1 LPIRSHHAPLR
12 RSGLLTL
19 GLLTAASGCAPQPT
33 PAPRPVET
41 RLHDITAQLISGTVV
56 DGLVD
61 PGHPGCAP
69 RLGAGWFP
77 PETAADGITFAW
89 MSADTSHLTLSLRA
103 PTAGRLVVRG
113 YGLDD
118 RHGPRRLTL
127 IVNGKPLDAHLL
139 PLDLAAVAFPVSFDD
154 LRQGDNDIA
163 LVVDRR
169 VRPSDVFS
177 SADTR
182 PLGMLVDCL
191 RFIPDGAS
199 AANLAADPF
208 AAPGAFLEENR
219 TIELRPARLAGA
231 ELRLA
236 WEAVGASPD
245 DSVMVEISE
254 ASDRP
259 PRLHQGWLTGAGRVE
274 VRRVLPSDLRPKSW
288 LRLRLV
294 GPDGVPTN
302 SRVTLV
308 SAVLARAVRPLN
320 TVLIVIDTLRPDHL
334 GCYGDER
341 GLSPAID
348 RFARDGIRFENAIAT
363 APITGP
369 SHASLFTS
377 RWSCETGVL
386 NNCVTSPSDALP
398 MLAEMFDAL
407 DFTTNAAVSI
417 VAMTGEYGFARGF
430 RNYADD
436 LGYGFLAPADSVVAR
451 ALRQLDHTTPPFF
464 LWAHF
469 AEPHEPYDAH
479 GLVDRQA
486 ELRLDGRL
494 IARVPTSTYTPT
506 AVELELP
513 PGPAELVFA
522 SADNFSIRALAVPG
536 LDGPPPTLTPVEP
549 PLGAKKLFRVTIGAG
564 GARRVRIEFA
574 LADYIRWGD
583 SRRNRYAREVAAVDA
598 RVGAL
603 LDELRR
609 RGLYDESLI
618 IFASDHGEGLGD
630 HDLVGHVENLYD
642 ELLRVPLIIKPP
654 HAAGL
659 PAGERRRDL
668 ASLVDV
674 LPTILAQ
681 IGRPPL
687 AGARGR
693 DLLSP
698 NAARG
703 RDDVVFAETHRPQAL
718 RTLYALRGARYKIV
732 LEPEHAAWEF
742 YDLKRDP
749 GEQRNRYAPDNARA
763 QAWRQRLE
771 TQLAD
776 LGLVNPPEAP
786 DAPVDA
792 RARRALRALGY

>member
-1 LPIRSHHAPLR
+1 MSIRSHHAPLR
-12 RSGLLTL
+12 RSGLLAL
-19 GLLTAASGCAPQPT
+19 GLLATASGCSPQPT
-33 PAPRPVET
+33 LAPRPVET
-41 RLHDITAQLISGTVV
+41 RLHDITAQLITGTVM

-77 PETAADGITFAW
+77 PETAADGMTYAW
-89 MSADTSHLTLSLRA
+89 MSADTSRLTLPLRA

-127 IVNGKPLDAHLL
+127 IVNGKPLGARPL
-139 PLDLAAVAFPVSFDD
+139 PLDFAAVAFSVSSKD
-154 LRQGDNDIA
+154 LRPGDNDVA

-169 VRPSDVFS
+169 VRPSDVFN

-191 RFIPDGAS
+191 RFIPDGVS

-236 WEAVGASPD
+236 WEAVGAAPD
-245 DSVMVEISE
+245 DSIVVEI
-254 ASDRP
+254 ADAPDRP
-259 PRLHQGWLTGAGRVE
+259 PRLHQAWPAGGGRRE
-274 VRRVLPSDLRPKSW
+274 ARRVLPSDLRPKSW

-294 GPDGVPTN
+294 GSGGTPANG
-302 SRVTLV
+302 RVTLV

-348 RFARDGIRFENAIAT
+348 RLASDGIRFENAIAT

-377 RWSCETGVL
+377 RWPCETGVL
-386 NNCVTSPSDALP
+386 NNCVAPPSADLP
-398 MLAEMFDAL
+398 VLAEIFDSL
-407 DFTTNAAVSI
+407 DFTTGAAVSI
-417 VAMTGEYGFARGF
+417 SAVTGEYGFARGF
-430 RNYADD
+430 RGFADD

-451 ALRQLDHTTPPFF
+451 ALRQLERTAPPFF

-469 AEPHEPYDAH
+469 SEPHEPYDAH
-479 GLVDRQA
+479 GLVDRRA

-494 IARVPTSTYTPT
+494 VVSVPTSTYTPT

-513 PGPAELVFA
+513 PR
-522 SADNFSIRALAVPG
+522 SADMVITSADPFRVRALAVAG
-536 LDGPPPTLTPVEP
+536 LDGPPPALSPAEP
-549 PLGAKKLFRVTIGAG
+549 PLDPTDTFRVTIGAD
-564 GARRVRIEFA
+564 GARHVRFEFA
-574 LADYIRWGD
+574 LADMIKRD
-583 SRRNRYAREVAAVDA
+583 ERLRERYAREVAAVDA

-609 RGLYDESLI
+609 RNLYDESLI
-618 IFASDHGEGLGD
+618 IFSSDHGEGLGE
-630 HDLVGHVENLYD
+630 HDLVGHVENLY
-642 ELLRVPLIIKPP
+642 ESLLRVPLIIKPP
-654 HAAGL
+654 RSAGL
-659 PAGERRRDL
+659 PAGRARRDL

-674 LPTILAQ
+674 LPTVLAQ
-681 IGRPPL
+681 LGRPPL

-693 DLLSP
+693 DLLAP
-698 NAARG
+698 DAARG
-703 RDDVVFAETHRPQAL
+703 RDDVVFAETHRPQSQ
-718 RTLYALRGARYKIV
+718 RTLYALRGTRYKIV

-749 GEQRNRYAPDNARA
+749 AEQRNRYAPDNARA
-763 QAWRQRLE
+763 QAWRQRLA

-776 LGLVNPPEAP
+776 LGLVNAPDAP

>member
-1 LPIRSHHAPLR
+1 LSIRSHHAPLR
-12 RSGLLTL
+12 RSGLLAL
-19 GLLTAASGCAPQPT
+19 GLLATASGCSPQPT
-33 PAPRPVET
+33 LAPRPVET
-41 RLHDITAQLISGTVV
+41 RLHDITAQLITGTVM

-77 PETAADGITFAW
+77 PETAADGMTYAW
-89 MSADTSHLTLSLRA
+89 MSADTSRLTLPLRA

-113 YGLDD
+113 YGLND

-127 IVNGKPLDAHLL
+127 IVNGKPLGASLL
-139 PLDLAAVAFPVSFDD
+139 PLDLATVAFPVSSDD
-154 LRQGDNDIA
+154 LRPGDNDIA
-163 LVVDRR
+163 LMVDRR
-169 VRPSDVFS
+169 VRPSDIFN

-199 AANLAADPF
+199 ATNLAADPF
-208 AAPGAFLEENR
+208 AAPGAFLEKNR

-236 WEAVGASPD
+236 WEAVGAAPD
-245 DSVMVEISE
+245 DSVVVEIAE

-259 PRLHQGWLTGAGRVE
+259 PRLHQGWPTGAGRVE
-274 VRRVLPSDLRPKSW
+274 ARRVLPSDLRPKSW

-294 GPDGVPTN
+294 GPGGAPAN
-302 SRVTLV
+302 GRVTLA
-308 SAVLARAVRPLN
+308 SAVLAREVHPLN

-348 RFARDGIRFENAIAT
+348 RLARDGIRFENAIAT

-377 RWSCETGVL
+377 RWSRETGVL
-386 NNCVTSPSDALP
+386 NNCVTPPSAALP

-407 DFTTNAAVSI
+407 DFTTGAAVSI
-417 VAMTGEYGFARGF
+417 SAVAGEYGFARGF
-430 RNYADD
+430 RGFADD

-451 ALRQLDHTTPPFF
+451 ILRQLDRASPPFF

-479 GLVDRQA
+479 GLVEREA
-486 ELRLDGRL
+486 ELRVDDRPV
-494 IARVPTSTYTPT
+494 ARVPTSMYTPT

-513 PGPAELVFA
+513 PRPVELVFT
-522 SADNFSIRALAVPG
+522 SADPFRVRALAVAG
-536 LDGPPPTLTPVEP
+536 LDGSPPALTPAEP
-549 PLGAKKLFRVTIGAG
+549 PRKAVDSYRVTVGAN
-564 GARRVRIEFA
+564 GARRVRVEFA
-574 LADYIRWGD
+574 LTDRIAPRTAVGE
-583 SRRNRYAREVAAVDA
+583 RYAREVAAVDA
-598 RVGAL
+598 RVGDL

-609 RGLYDESLI
+609 RDLYDESLI
-618 IFASDHGEGLGD
+618 IFVSDHGEALGE

-654 HAAGL
+654 RTAGL

-668 ASLVDV
+668 ASLVDI
-674 LPTILAQ
+674 LPTILALL
-681 IGRPPL
+681 GRPPL
-687 AGARGR
+687 AGSRGR
-693 DLLSP
+693 DLLAP
-698 NAARG
+698 DAARG
-703 RDDVVFAETHRPQAL
+703 RDDVVFAETHRPQSR
-718 RTLYALRGARYKIV
+718 RTLYALRGERYKIV

-742 YDLKRDP
+742 YDLKRDS
-749 GEQRNRYAPDNARA
+749 GERHNSYAPGNVRA
-763 QAWRQRLE
+763 QEWRRRLE
-771 TQLAD
+771 AQLAD
-776 LGLVNPPEAP
+776 LGLVNAFDAP